1 MADKPKWMA
10 KLYDEFAKYP
20 RYRDELIMDPVAVN
34 MAIDDAWFR
43 AEIEKADHKIGVAA
57 FDDMPRNIRHEA
69 LKQLRYRPGD
79 HVEVQRF
86 ISNDTWE
93 EDIRIRNHRTSEHI
107 QFPLRLL
114 HKEIERERVRTAM
127 YVPNPNAQQATP
139 AQLLQD
145 MRALI
150 EDTTGVPSDAQ
161 RRQYLQNKLMGLVA
175 NVPQTPDPIPEPK
188 RFVDMI
194 LIIAGTYEEAHEY
207 VTSQLG
213 VPRHAWHYVRD
224 YKDMAKFGSCSV
236 HIVGSARARDDFEA
250 IAGLFRIYHHQVLD
264 LEADEGVEE

>member
-1 MADKPKWMA
+1 MADKPKWIA
-10 KLYDEFAKYP
+10 KLYDELDKYP
-20 RYRDELIMDPVAVN
+20 RYRDELIMDPVAVH
-34 MAIDDAWFR
+34 MAIDAQIR
-43 AEIEKADHKIGVAA
+43 AELEKADYKIGVAA

-79 HVEVQRF
+79 HVEVMRYM
-86 ISNDTWE
+86 DHDAYDE
-93 EDIRIRNHRTSEHI
+93 YVRIRNHRTAEYV

-114 HKEIERERVRTAM
+114 RKEIDREQQYRKHF
-127 YVPNPNAQQATP
+127 YVPQA
-139 AQLLQD
+139 
-145 MRALI
+145 
-150 EDTTGVPSDAQ
+150 
-161 RRQYLQNKLMGLVA
+161 
-175 NVPQTPDPIPEPK
+175 PDPIPEPK

-213 VPRHAWHYVRD
+213 VPRHQWHYVRD

-250 IAGLFRIYHHQVLD
+250 IQGLFRIYHHQVLD